1 MKFDYQSPYPSFQR
15 GNVFGKL
22 STLFKIKDAKKFCVA
37 LQEVAGGKIRN
48 VVVANDKV
56 AGDILKAK
64 VLRERVTF
72 MPINKM
78 QFRNIGK
85 DQVDQIAQL
94 TGGTARLAIDL
105 IDYDP
110 KFEPVM
116 RQVFGTT
123 FICDDQEGAKKI
135 CYNPRF
141 AFVCV
146 TLQGDK
152 YEPTG
157 GLHGGSV
164 P

>member
-78 QFRNIGK
+78 
-85 DQVDQIAQL
+85 
-94 TGGTARLAIDL
+94 
-105 IDYDP
+105 
-110 KFEPVM
+110 
-116 RQVFGTT
+116 
-123 FICDDQEGAKKI
+123 
-135 CYNPRF
+135 
-141 AFVCV
+141 
-146 TLQGDK
+146 
-152 YEPTG
+152 
-157 GLHGGSV
+157 
-164 P
+164 